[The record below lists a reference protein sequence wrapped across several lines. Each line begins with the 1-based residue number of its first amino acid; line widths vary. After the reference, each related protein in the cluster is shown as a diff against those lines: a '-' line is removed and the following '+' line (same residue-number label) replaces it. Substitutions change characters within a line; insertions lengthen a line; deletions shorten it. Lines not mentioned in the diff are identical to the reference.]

1 MKPHFFFSSVAR
13 RATVATL
20 AAVSVVV
27 LAAPFLPGQADAAV
41 MGPSA
46 DLAVSFTIQSTCS
59 VQSRDLLRQPQAGPD
74 VTCLHDEVSNIAM
87 QSALPSA
94 TAVDTAAA
102 NGAAPENES
111 AATGA
116 ANAAIG
122 AATWVVTF

>member
-1 MKPHFFFSSVAR
+1 M
-13 RATVATL
+13 ATL
-20 AAVSVVV
+20 AAVSAVV
-27 LAAPFLPGQADAAV
+27 LAAPFLSGPADAAV
-41 MGPSA
+41 TGSSA
-46 DLAVSFTIQSTCS
+46 DLAVSFTIQSACS
-59 VQSRDLLRQPQAGPD
+59 VQSRDLLRQPQAGPA

-111 AATGA
+111 AAAGA
-116 ANAAIG
+116 ANAPIG